1 LLLPIRSR
9 KINGAQA
16 SLVLFIWGVSAA
28 IGVAGVKLAS
38 VALSLNA
45 SFMFAGFALGAVMGS
60 TTIAHASPAAL
71 GFVGAASI
79 VGALILASAIMREKT
94 AAARAELQL
103 ATTKQL

>member
-1 LLLPIRSR
+1 
-9 KINGAQA
+9 
-16 SLVLFIWGVSAA
+16 
-28 IGVAGVKLAS
+28 
-38 VALSLNA
+38 
-45 SFMFAGFALGAVMGS
+45 MGS

>member
-1 LLLPIRSR
+1 MPWR
-9 KINGAQA
+9 KWLSTKPSPRTVSTA
-16 SLVLFIWGVSAA
+16 SPDHSAA
-28 IGVAGVKLAS
+28 IPVAA
-38 VALSLNA
+38 
-45 SFMFAGFALGAVMGS
+45 
-60 TTIAHASPAAL
+60 PAAL